1 MWTAEF
7 FTRIGFP
14 TYHERQFSPIR
25 NHTLTHHEVSWL
37 AVPFLST
44 IPDDTKIL
52 RVVRNPYDAVMSGM
66 QMDFQQR
73 PGATSFDRFMEQHR
87 PDIADAPDKLT
98 RIIRWVALWDSPLDQ
113 TPHKVIRPDADA
125 LDRLGEVVEYATG
138 ISVSQEHTA
147 HACAQLGSKVNTKAV
162 RRNPTTREDIDGH
175 PEGWRIR
182 ERAERFGYA

>member
-1 MWTAEF
+1 
-7 FTRIGFP
+7 
-14 TYHERQFSPIR
+14 
-25 NHTLTHHEVSWL
+25 
-37 AVPFLST
+37 LST